1 VTLLSGYGRP
11 DFLGSLGREQR
22 FRTSWRSWGSQP
34 LGEIRAAGKK
44 ERAEY
49 GRNGPDAHEGREGAH
64 NASRVVLRGACVRVD
79 PDYAAHG
86 SESKLDRTP
95 VPWCPKGTRL
105 ASIGSV
111 TRSPRNPKQEPNFD
125 GSNLALVGANLYRLL
140 VEKVEDYAIFAL
152 DANAKVLTWNAG
164 AARITGYREEEILG
178 KSYSTFY
185 PPADVAAGKP
195 KKLLALAASGGHVQD
210 EGWRVRKDGT
220 QFWAD
225 VTLTA
230 LRDDSGVLLGYAK
243 VTRDLTERRA
253 AEEAL
258 RESEER
264 FRLAVT
270 TVKDYGIFMLDSRGR
285 IVTWNEG
292 AQRIKGYKAEEIV
305 GRHFSV
311 FYPEKDL
318 AANKPERELK
328 VAARVGRFEDEDWRV
343 RKDGS
348 LFWANVIITALRN
361 HSGQLV
367 GFVKVTRDL
376 TERKAAEQRAIA
388 DARRVAEAESSNRA
402 KTEFL
407 AAMSHELRTPLNA
420 IGGYA
425 ELMEIGVA
433 GEISD
438 QQREYLTRIQNG
450 QQHLLA
456 IINDLLNYSR
466 IESGQ
471 IAYEIEPVDMHQVV
485 ENVLDLVTPQAHRKH
500 ISVSHGP
507 CHDQIIATG
516 DRLKTEQIVLNL
528 LSNAVKFTG
537 EGGRVTTTCGIA
549 GGNAYVTVDD
559 TGPGIPADKTSAI
572 FEPFVQLGRSLSTIR
587 EGTGLGLAIS
597 RDLARA
603 MGGDITVDSDPGRG
617 AQFTLALP
625 LAQSD
630 TRG

>member
-1 VTLLSGYGRP
+1 VS
-11 DFLGSLGREQR
+11 
-22 FRTSWRSWGSQP
+22 
-34 LGEIRAAGKK
+34 
-44 ERAEY
+44 
-49 GRNGPDAHEGREGAH
+49 
-64 NASRVVLRGACVRVD
+64 
-79 PDYAAHG
+79 
-86 SESKLDRTP
+86 
-95 VPWCPKGTRL
+95 
-105 ASIGSV
+105 
-111 TRSPRNPKQEPNFD
+111 RSPRNPKPEPD
-125 GSNLALVGANLYRLL
+125 LDKHAVALPAADLYRLL

-152 DANAKVLTWNAG
+152 DATGKVLTWNTG
-164 AARITGYREEEILG
+164 AARFTGYREKEIIG
-178 KSYSTFY
+178 KPYSTFY
-185 PPADVAAGKP
+185 PPVDVAAGKP
-195 KKLLALAASGGHVQD
+195 KKLLELAASTGHVQD

-225 VTLTA
+225 VSITA
-230 LRDDSGVLLGYAK
+230 LRDDSGTLLGYAK
-243 VTRDLTERRA
+243 VTRDLTELRA
-253 AEEAL
+253 AAEAL

-285 IVTWNEG
+285 ILTWNEG
-292 AQRIKGYKAEEIV
+292 AERIKGYKAEEIV

-318 AANKPERELK
+318 ATGKPERELK

-348 LFWANVIITALRN
+348 LLWANVIITALRD
-361 HSGQLV
+361 HSGKLV

-425 ELMEIGVA
+425 ELMEMGVA
-433 GEISD
+433 GEITD
-438 QQREYLTRIQNG
+438 QQREYLARIQNG
-450 QQHLLA
+450 QTHLLA

-471 IAYEIEPVDMHQVV
+471 ISYEIEQVDMHQVV
-485 ENVLDLVTPQAHRKH
+485 ESVLDMVTPQAHRKH

-507 CHDQIIATG
+507 CHDRIIAHG

-549 GGNAYVTVDD
+549 GGNTYVTVDD
-559 TGPGIPADKTSAI
+559 TGPGIPSDKTSAI
-572 FEPFVQLGRSLSTIR
+572 F
-587 EGTGLGLAIS
+587 
-597 RDLARA
+597 
-603 MGGDITVDSDPGRG
+603 
-617 AQFTLALP
+617 
-625 LAQSD
+625 
-630 TRG
+630 

>member
-1 VTLLSGYGRP
+1 LVDVSRP
-11 DFLGSLGREQR
+11 PHNPKKEPEFDKPQ
-22 FRTSWRSWGSQP
+22 TGSQ
-34 LGEIRAAGKK
+34 
-44 ERAEY
+44 
-49 GRNGPDAHEGREGAH
+49 GA
-64 NASRVVLRGACVRVD
+64 D
-79 PDYAAHG
+79 
-86 SESKLDRTP
+86 
-95 VPWCPKGTRL
+95 
-105 ASIGSV
+105 
-111 TRSPRNPKQEPNFD
+111 
-125 GSNLALVGANLYRLL
+125 LYRLL
-140 VEKVEDYAIFAL
+140 VERVEDYAIFAL
-152 DANAKVLTWNAG
+152 DADGKVLTWNAG
-164 AARITGYREEEILG
+164 AARFTGYREAEIVG
-178 KSYSTFY
+178 KPYSTFY
-185 PPADVAAGKP
+185 PPVDVAAGKP
-195 KKLLALAASGGHVQD
+195 KKLLQLAASAGHVQD
-210 EGWRVRKDGT
+210 EGWHVRKNGT
-220 QFWAD
+220 QFWAEA
-225 VTLTA
+225 TITA
-230 LRDDSGVLLGYAK
+230 LRDETGTLIGYAK

-253 AEEAL
+253 AEDSL

-270 TVKDYGIFMLDSRGR
+270 SVKDYGIFLLDPRGR
-285 IVTWNEG
+285 IATWNEG
-292 AQRIKGYKAEEIV
+292 AERIKGYKAEEII

-318 AANKPERELK
+318 ATGKPEHELK
-328 VAARVGRFEDEDWRV
+328 VAAKVGRYEDEDWRV

-361 HSGQLV
+361 KSGQLI
-367 GFVKVTRDL
+367 GFGKVTRDL
-376 TERKAAEQRAIA
+376 TERKAGEQRAIA

-425 ELMEIGVA
+425 ELMEMGVA
-433 GEISD
+433 GAVTD

-450 QQHLLA
+450 QAHLLA

-485 ENVLDLVTPQAHRKH
+485 ENVLDMVTPQAHRKH

-507 CHDQIIATG
+507 CHDRIVATG
-516 DRLKTEQIVLNL
+516 DRLKTEQIILNL

-537 EGGRVTTTCGIA
+537 EGGRVTTTCGITDGTA
-549 GGNAYVTVDD
+549 FVTVDD
-559 TGPGIPADKTSAI
+559 TGPGIPADKTTAI

-603 MGGDITVDSDPGRG
+603 MGGNITVESEPGRG
-617 AQFTLALP
+617 AQFTLTLP
-625 LAQSD
+625 RAQRE
-630 TRG
+630 TGR